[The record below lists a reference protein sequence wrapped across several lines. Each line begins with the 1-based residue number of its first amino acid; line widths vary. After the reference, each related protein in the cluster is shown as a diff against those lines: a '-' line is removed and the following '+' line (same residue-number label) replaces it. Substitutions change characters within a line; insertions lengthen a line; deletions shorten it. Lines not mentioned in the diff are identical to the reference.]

1 MKWAN
6 FIIWSCIT
14 FSSYAAWIITDH
26 VVFPFLMGMGV
37 IGMHIKDRRVTLWQR
52 RKEEAVH

>member
-1 MKWAN
+1 MKCIN

-26 VVFPFLMGMGV
+26 VVFPFIMGMGV
-37 IGMHIKDRRVTLWQR
+37 IGMHIKDRRVIQ
-52 RKEEAVH
+52 